1 MNENQALLVIDAQI
15 DMFSEDFSVYHAKQ
29 LIKILQQLVKK
40 ARLNGVPVI
49 WVRNNGEKGD
59 PDEPGTPG
67 WKIHPSL
74 NPKKNEIIID
84 KHKSSA
90 FKDTNLLLILKQ
102 MKISRLIIAGMQTE
116 FCINSTVRNAI
127 ELGFNV
133 TLIKNGHSTFDSEE
147 MKASE
152 IIEMYN
158 EELNDI
164 VKIEKAENI
173 NFQKNIL

>member
-74 NPKKNEIIID
+74 KPKESEIIID

-152 IIEMYN
+152 IIEKYN